1 MLVNTAIIILYI
13 QSLVPSPE
21 LAVTQ
26 KLKYQQPQ
34 PNNQTHQRLSNL
46 KSTKKTLFM
55 FTLTF
60 IIVLSTTAI
69 ALPVNAQSTSVQTIV
84 LSNEQIGLMLLGN
97 NGYVTLSIYD
107 TLVKLQ
113 TDSNPSLSSVI
124 TSQFLETLHSL
135 PSSSQIFTKTLG
147 NYEDYNAV
155 AISSDGSVQTVTYQG
170 STYLNAPG
178 TSKLDTQ
185 IPNIAYFRAI
195 YSSSQTPI
203 VSFTNGNTTYNVCAI
218 LDHPSDVP
226 TITPT
231 YQTPTSTSAP
241 TPTTPEFPSLILLPL
256 ALAIIFAVAL
266 IKRKSL
272 KLNSSSPTT
281 L

>member
-1 MLVNTAIIILYI
+1 LKTA
-13 QSLVPSPE
+13 
-21 LAVTQ
+21 
-26 KLKYQQPQ
+26 
-34 PNNQTHQRLSNL
+34 
-46 KSTKKTLFM
+46 KTVLFI

-60 IIVLSTTAI
+60 VLVFSITTV

-97 NGYVTLSIYD
+97 KGYVTLSIYD

-113 TDSNPSLSSVI
+113 TESNPSLVGIIS
-124 TSQFLETLHSL
+124 SQFLETLHSL

-147 NYEDYNAV
+147 NYGDWNAI
-155 AISSDGSVQTVTYQG
+155 AISTDGSVQTVSYQG
-170 STYLNAPG
+170 STYLNAQG

-185 IPNIAYFRAI
+185 ISNVANFRAI

-203 VSFTNGNTTYNVCAI
+203 VSFTNGNTTYNVFAI
-218 LDHPSDVP
+218 LYLPSDAATINP
-226 TITPT
+226 TA
-231 YQTPTSTSAP
+231 TSPQVTNA
-241 TPTTPEFPSLILLPL
+241 PTTPEFPSIILLPL
-256 ALAIIFAVAL
+256 ALAMLFAVAL

>member
-1 MLVNTAIIILYI
+1 MKTA
-13 QSLVPSPE
+13 
-21 LAVTQ
+21 
-26 KLKYQQPQ
+26 
-34 PNNQTHQRLSNL
+34 
-46 KSTKKTLFM
+46 KTVLFV

-60 IIVLSTTAI
+60 ILVFGITAV

-97 NGYVTLSIYD
+97 KGYVTLSIYD

-124 TSQFLETLHSL
+124 SSQFLDTLHSL

-147 NYEDYNAV
+147 NYEDWNAI
-155 AISSDGSVQTVTYQG
+155 AISTDGSVQTVSYQG

-178 TSKLDTQ
+178 TLKLDTQ
-185 IPNIAYFRAI
+185 ISNVANFRAI

-203 VSFTNGNTTYNVCAI
+203 VSFTNGDTTYNIFAI
-218 LDHPSDVP
+218 LYLPSDAV

-231 YQTPTSTSAP
+231 ISNPTSTSSPA
-241 TPTTPEFPSLILLPL
+241 PTTPEFPSIFLLPL
-256 ALAIIFAVAL
+256 ALTMLFAIAL
-266 IKRKSL
+266 IKRK
-272 KLNSSSPTT
+272 TQRT
-281 L
+281 Q

>member
-1 MLVNTAIIILYI
+1 MKTA
-13 QSLVPSPE
+13 
-21 LAVTQ
+21 
-26 KLKYQQPQ
+26 
-34 PNNQTHQRLSNL
+34 
-46 KSTKKTLFM
+46 KTVLFI

-60 IIVLSTTAI
+60 VLVFSITTV

-97 NGYVTLSIYD
+97 KGYVTLSIYD

-113 TDSNPSLSSVI
+113 TESNPSLVGIIS
-124 TSQFLETLHSL
+124 SQFLETLHSL

-147 NYEDYNAV
+147 NYGDWNAI
-155 AISSDGSVQTVTYQG
+155 AISTDGSVQTVSYQG
-170 STYLNAPG
+170 STYLNAQG

-185 IPNIAYFRAI
+185 ISNVANFRAI

-203 VSFTNGNTTYNVCAI
+203 VSFTNGNTTYNVFAI
-218 LDHPSDVP
+218 LYLPSDAATINP
-226 TITPT
+226 TA
-231 YQTPTSTSAP
+231 TSPQVTNA
-241 TPTTPEFPSLILLPL
+241 PTTPEFPSIILLPL
-256 ALAIIFAVAL
+256 ALAMLFAVAL

>member
-1 MLVNTAIIILYI
+1 
-13 QSLVPSPE
+13 
-21 LAVTQ
+21 
-26 KLKYQQPQ
+26 LK
-34 PNNQTHQRLSNL
+34 TV
-46 KSTKKTLFM
+46 KTTLFI

-60 IIVLSTTAI
+60 IIVFSTTVI

-97 NGYVTLSIYD
+97 KGYVTLSIYD
-107 TLVKLQ
+107 TLIKLQ
-113 TDSNPSLSSVI
+113 TESNPSLTGVI
-124 TSQFLETLHSL
+124 SSQFLGTLHSL

-147 NYEDYNAV
+147 NYEDWNAI
-155 AISSDGSVQTVTYQG
+155 AISTDGSVQTVSIQG

-185 IPNIAYFRAI
+185 ISNVANFRAI

-203 VSFTNGNTTYNVCAI
+203 VSFTNGNTTYNVFAI
-218 LDHPSDVP
+218 LYLPTDAATIHPSS
-226 TITPT
+226 TN
-231 YQTPTSTSAP
+231 PTSTSSP
-241 TPTTPEFPSLILLPL
+241 VPTTPEFPSIILLPL
-256 ALAIIFAVAL
+256 ALAMLFAVAL

-272 KLNSSSPTT
+272 KLNSTNSTT

>member
-1 MLVNTAIIILYI
+1 MKTA
-13 QSLVPSPE
+13 
-21 LAVTQ
+21 
-26 KLKYQQPQ
+26 
-34 PNNQTHQRLSNL
+34 
-46 KSTKKTLFM
+46 KTVLFI

-60 IIVLSTTAI
+60 VLVFSITTL

-97 NGYVTLSIYD
+97 KGYVTLSIYD

-113 TDSNPSLSSVI
+113 TESNPSLAGIIS
-124 TSQFLETLHSL
+124 SQFLETLHSL

-147 NYEDYNAV
+147 NYEDWNAI
-155 AISSDGSVQTVTYQG
+155 AISTDGSVQTVSYQG

-185 IPNIAYFRAI
+185 ISNVANFRAI

-203 VSFTNGNTTYNVCAI
+203 VSFTNGNTTYNVFAI
-218 LDHPSDVP
+218 LYLPSDAATINP
-226 TITPT
+226 TA
-231 YQTPTSTSAP
+231 TSPQVTNA
-241 TPTTPEFPSLILLPL
+241 PTTPEFPSIILLPL
-256 ALAIIFAVAL
+256 ALAMLFAVAL

-272 KLNSSSPTT
+272 KLNSSNPTT

>member
-1 MLVNTAIIILYI
+1 MNFSRAIIILYI
-13 QSLVPSPE
+13 QSLVHSSE
-21 LAVTQ
+21 LAFTQ

-46 KSTKKTLFM
+46 KTTLLI

-60 IIVLSTTAI
+60 IIVFSTTAI

-97 NGYVTLSIYD
+97 KGYVTLSIYD

-113 TDSNPSLSSVI
+113 TDSNPSLSGVI
-124 TSQFLETLHSL
+124 SSQFLGTLHSL

-147 NYEDYNAV
+147 NYEDWNAI
-155 AISSDGSVQTVTYQG
+155 AISTDGSVQTVSTQG

-185 IPNIAYFRAI
+185 ISNVANFRAI
-195 YSSSQTPI
+195 YSTSQTPI
-203 VSFTNGNTTYNVCAI
+203 VSFTNGNTTYNIFAI
-218 LDHPSDVP
+218 LYLPSDAATINP
-226 TITPT
+226 TA
-231 YQTPTSTSAP
+231 TSPPVTN
-241 TPTTPEFPSLILLPL
+241 TPTTPEFPSIILLPL
-256 ALAIIFAVAL
+256 ALAMLFAVAL

-272 KLNSSSPTT
+272 KLNNSSPTA